1 MLSKRHNLVKMEL
14 LDSRCSVCKTKD
26 WQCSKCQQQD
36 KLKKNQARK
45 EAAAAKLAPR
55 TIPIPSVSDP
65 VPSGESLVHMIPDH
79 IAQLTR
85 PELLRA
91 ASGTSAIQPS
101 PNAPRFRC
109 VPAVSLPPSVDHG
122 QSVAGSA
129 EGSPKQS
136 LRAVLKAS
144 PHNWTMIKIKRDG
157 HCLFASIALALKNL
171 KRPELP
177 TTVEALREACAKQ
190 LLQWKGIIP
199 GLLDPLFHDGITT
212 VQLYRG
218 EKEVTISLADYC
230 ELVRTSLYGG
240 FDEIMM
246 IVQMYKLQISIYH
259 NENYRGGGNPEPV
272 EIFRVNPMLP
282 VTHEANAGNSMHI
295 HVVFF

>member
-14 LDSRCSVCKTKD
+14 LDSRCSICKKKE

-36 KLKKNQARK
+36 KIKKQRAKK
-45 EAAAAKLAPR
+45 EAAAAKLALR
-55 TIPIPSVSDP
+55 TSPNPSASDA
-65 VPSGESLVHMIPDH
+65 VPSGSSLVHVIPDH
-79 IAQLTR
+79 IAQLTG
-85 PELLRA
+85 PELL
-91 ASGTSAIQPS
+91 P
-101 PNAPRFRC
+101 
-109 VPAVSLPPSVDHG
+109 
-122 QSVAGSA
+122 VAGSA

-136 LRAVLKAS
+136 LRAILKAS
-144 PHNWTMIKIKRDG
+144 PHNWTMTKIKRNG

-177 TTVEALREACAKQ
+177 TTIEALREACAKQ

-218 EKEVTISLADYC
+218 EKEQTISLADYC
-230 ELVRTSLYGG
+230 QLIRESLYGG
-240 FDEIMM
+240 YDEIMM
-246 IVQMYKLQISIYH
+246 IVQMYKLQISVYH
-259 NENYRGGGNPEPV
+259 DETYNAGGNSGPV
-272 EIFRVNPMLP
+272 ETFRVNPLLP
-282 VTHEANAGNSMHI
+282 VSHESNAGKSMHI